1 MKKIIYGILFM
12 ICLFFTSCQMVT
24 YRGKT
29 EIKLPK
35 GEKLVMATKEEMDIW
50 FLTEPMDSDYV
61 PMTKH
66 LYESSLI
73 GDGDFEG
80 EVIFYEYK

>member
-1 MKKIIYGILFM
+1 MKRFIYSILFV
-12 ICLFFTSCQMVT
+12 ICIFFTSCQMVT
-24 YRGKT
+24 YRGTT

-50 FLTEPMDSDYV
+50 FLTEPMDSNYV
-61 PMTKH
+61 PKTKH

-73 GDGDFEG
+73 GVGDIEG
-80 EVIFYEYK
+80 EIVFIESK